1 MSAPAAPA
9 LPPAVQ
15 AKLDPYLLSALLSQ
29 FAHYDDHADG
39 GSTPLVSV
47 GFTVALPATGLT
59 AASVQAT

>member
-39 GSTPLVSV
+39 GSTPLVTSC
-47 GFTVALPATGLT
+47 TMLPTEAMP
-59 AASVQAT
+59 A

>member
-39 GSTPLVSV
+39 GSTP
-47 GFTVALPATGLT
+47 
-59 AASVQAT
+59 